1 MPLLLLPYVVVCL
14 MLLLP
19 HAGGRYSLTS
29 INVQHGDTA
38 LALHHMAAVNKT
50 LLRAREVRVDKGW

>member
-19 HAGGRYSLTS
+19 HAGECYGLTS

-50 LLRAREVRVDKGW
+50 LLRAREV